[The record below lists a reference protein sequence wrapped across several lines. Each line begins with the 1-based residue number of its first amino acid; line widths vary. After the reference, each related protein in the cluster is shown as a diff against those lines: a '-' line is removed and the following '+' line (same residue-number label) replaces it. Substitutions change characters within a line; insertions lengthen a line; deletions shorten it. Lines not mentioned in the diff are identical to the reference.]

1 MNAAKSIRE
10 YIPTVIIGGGQ
21 AALTMAY
28 HLKRAGEPS
37 LVLEASARVGDSW
50 RHRWDSLRLFSFPK
64 YASLP
69 GWPMPLKSFPS
80 HDEMAD
86 YLEDYARHFQL
97 PVRTCT
103 WVQQLSPNRL
113 GFLISTPTGDLQ
125 ADRIVVCTGAYQK
138 PFTPAIAAQIDPT
151 IRQLH
156 SSDYRN
162 PSQLD
167 GAVLVVGA
175 GNSGAEIALEA
186 ARSGHP
192 TWLSGRHPGQ
202 IPFRIETRRA
212 KLAVPV
218 VMFVFRRV
226 LTVNTPMGRRAHANL
241 NGHAT
246 PLVRTKRADLEA
258 AGVTAMPRIED
269 TNRGRPVTSD
279 GNVLNPQTI
288 VWCTGYRD
296 DFAWIDLP
304 GAIDAAGH
312 PVHDRGAS
320 PIPGLYFLGL
330 EFQFAVASATIQG
343 LDQDARY
350 LMQRLRP
357 LIKASRSRTD
367 ADLAV
372 SSTIQR

>member
-1 MNAAKSIRE
+1 
-10 YIPTVIIGGGQ
+10 
-21 AALTMAY
+21 
-28 HLKRAGEPS
+28 
-37 LVLEASARVGDSW
+37 
-50 RHRWDSLRLFSFPK
+50 
-64 YASLP
+64 
-69 GWPMPLKSFPS
+69 
-80 HDEMAD
+80 
-86 YLEDYARHFQL
+86 
-97 PVRTCT
+97 
-103 WVQQLSPNRL
+103 
-113 GFLISTPTGDLQ
+113 
-125 ADRIVVCTGAYQK
+125 
-138 PFTPAIAAQIDPT
+138 
-151 IRQLH
+151 
-156 SSDYRN
+156 
-162 PSQLD
+162 
-167 GAVLVVGA
+167 
-175 GNSGAEIALEA
+175 
-186 ARSGHP
+186 
-192 TWLSGRHPGQ
+192 
-202 IPFRIETRRA
+202 
-212 KLAVPV
+212 
-218 VMFVFRRV
+218 MFVFRRV

-269 TNRGRPVTSD
+269 TNQGRPVTSD

-312 PVHDRGAS
+312 PVHDRGVS

-357 LIKASRSRTD
+357 LIKTSRSRTD

>member
-1 MNAAKSIRE
+1 
-10 YIPTVIIGGGQ
+10 
-21 AALTMAY
+21 
-28 HLKRAGEPS
+28 
-37 LVLEASARVGDSW
+37 
-50 RHRWDSLRLFSFPK
+50 
-64 YASLP
+64 
-69 GWPMPLKSFPS
+69 MPQKSFPS

-86 YLEDYARHFQL
+86 YLEDYVRHFRL
-97 PVRTCT
+97 PVRTST
-103 WVQQLSPNRL
+103 WVQRL
-113 GFLISTPTGDLQ
+113 TPSGHGFLISTPTGELQ
-125 ADRIVVCTGAYQK
+125 ADRVVVCTGAYQR
-138 PFTPAIAAQIDPT
+138 PFTPAIAGQMAPT

-162 PSQLD
+162 PSQLE

-202 IPFRIETRRA
+202 IPLRIETRRA
-212 KLAVPV
+212 KLVIPV

-226 LTVNTPMGRRAHANL
+226 LTVNTPMGRKAHANL

-246 PLVRTKRADLEA
+246 PLVRTKRVDLEA
-258 AGVTAMPRIED
+258 AGVIAMPRID
-269 TNRGRPVTSD
+269 GTDQGRPVTAD
-279 GNVLNPQTI
+279 GDVLNPQTI

-296 DFAWIDLP
+296 DFGWIEIP
-304 GAIDAAGH
+304 GAIGDAGH
-312 PVHDRGAS
+312 PVHERGVS
-320 PIPGLYFLGL
+320 PIPGLYYLGL

-357 LIKASRSRTD
+357 LIMTSQSRTN

-372 SSTIQR
+372 SSRPQR

>member
-1 MNAAKSIRE
+1 MSAADSTSE
-10 YIPTVIIGGGQ
+10 YVPTVIIGGGQ
-21 AALTMAY
+21 AGLTMAY
-28 HLKRAGEPS
+28 HLKKVGERC

-50 RHRWDSLRLFSFPK
+50 RHRWDSLHLFSFPK

-69 GWPMPLKSFPS
+69 GRPMPQKGFPS

-97 PVRTCT
+97 PVRTRT
-103 WVQQLSPNRL
+103 LVRQLSAN
-113 GFLISTPTGDLQ
+113 GASFLISTPSRNLR
-125 ADRIVVCTGAYQK
+125 ADRVVVCTGAYQK
-138 PFTPAIAAQIDPT
+138 PFTPAIAAQIAPG

-162 PSQLD
+162 PSQLH

-192 TWLSGRHPGQ
+192 TWLSGRRPGQ
-202 IPFRIETRRA
+202 IPLRIDTRRA
-212 KLAVPV
+212 KLAVPML
-218 VMFVFRRV
+218 MFLYRRV
-226 LTVNTPMGRRAHANL
+226 LTVNTPIGRKAHATL
-241 NGHAT
+241 NGHAH
-246 PLVRTKRADLEA
+246 PLVRTKWADLET
-258 AGVTAMPRIED
+258 AGITAVPRIESAD
-269 TNRGRPVTSD
+269 DGHPVTAD
-279 GNVLNPQTI
+279 GDLLDPQTI

-296 DFAWIDLP
+296 DFRWIDLP
-304 GAIDAAGH
+304 GAVDDAGH
-312 PVHDRGAS
+312 PVNHRGVS

-330 EFQFAVASATIQG
+330 EFQFAAASATIQG

-350 LMQRLRP
+350 LMRRLRP
-357 LIKASRSRTD
+357 LIKTSGSRAA

-372 SSTIQR
+372 RGTGER